1 MKQKRK
7 GTQMERTHDEAV
19 PTFPTW
25 RQRLEEKEQA
35 LRTEVEQ
42 FLKILNV
49 LGTPLINGPSVH
61 FVYANPEARRVLVT
75 GELTQ
80 WDPQG
85 VTMTRLGQTGIFYH
99 TAEFHEPTRVEYK
112 FIVDGQWMVDPLC
125 HNVVDNGIG
134 EQNSFFE
141 VGDVQEPP
149 ELEWIPTI
157 PHGRVEEFEFESRR
171 LRNQRHVSVYLPP
184 DYDRDPHKL
193 FPSLYVHDGSE
204 YLTRA
209 KLAAVIDN
217 LLYDR
222 AIVPLIVVMVDPVD
236 RLREYQANEDYAQA
250 MEHEL
255 IPHINR
261 RYRTPAQREDR
272 GVMGASLGGLMAT
285 YLALS
290 RPHLFSKVGGQSS
303 ALFLEQEKL
312 LTLVEGLSTQIR
324 FYFDVGA
331 YEPQFIPAHTQLVP
345 LLEAKGCPCFFQ
357 ELASGHNWTSWRA
370 HLKDLLV
377 SLWKR
382 EGEEIASGTP
392 QNKSAGWRRRKR

>member
-1 MKQKRK
+1 
-7 GTQMERTHDEAV
+7 
-19 PTFPTW
+19 
-25 RQRLEEKEQA
+25 
-35 LRTEVEQ
+35 
-42 FLKILNV
+42 V

-61 FVYANPEARRVLVT
+61 FIYSNPEAWRVLVT
-75 GELTQ
+75 GEFTQ
-80 WDPQG
+80 WVPQG
-85 VTMTRLGQTGIFYH
+85 VTLTRLGQTGIFYH
-99 TAEFHEPTRVEYK
+99 TAEFHEPARIEYK

-125 HNVVDNGIG
+125 PNVVDNGIG
-134 EQNSFFE
+134 EQNSVFV
-141 VGDVQEPP
+141 VGEVQEPP
-149 ELEWIPTI
+149 ELEWTPTI
-157 PHGRVEEFEFESRR
+157 PHGRVEEFDFESRW

-209 KLAAVIDN
+209 KLATVVDN
-217 LLYDR
+217 LLHDR

-236 RLREYQANEDYAQA
+236 RVREYQTNEDYAQA

-255 IPHINR
+255 IPQIDR
-261 RYRTPAQREDR
+261 RYRTPAQRETR

-312 LTLVEGLSTQIR
+312 LALVEGLSARIR

-357 ELASGHNWTSWRA
+357 ELTGGHNWTSWQA
-370 HLKDLLV
+370 HLKDLL
-377 SLWKR
+377 SCLWKR
-382 EGEEIASGTP
+382 EDEGSGGDTP
-392 QNKSAGWRRRKR
+392 QNKPAGSRRRKR